1 MRHAVERLDLQD
13 DNGERIALTVSIGV
27 AARTI
32 VGGAHEAAAMGQAL
46 IEAADRAMYQAKSN
60 GRNRVEVLGD
70 EARNGA
76 G

>member
-1 MRHAVERLDLQD
+1 
-13 DNGERIALTVSIGV
+13 V

-32 VGGAHEAAAMGQAL
+32 VGSAHEAATMGQAL

-70 EARNGA
+70 
-76 G
+76 